1 MLSKVYLITQKAVK
15 ISKFLSL
22 VAKTVEYFNT
32 TGLEMGVFSSPVET
46 KQKPVFVVEP
56 PIDTE
61 NAEQK

>member
-32 TGLEMGVFSSPVET
+32 TGLEMGVFSNPNEA
-46 KQKPVFVVEP
+46 KQKPVFVDEFQNV
-56 PIDTE
+56 TE